1 MYWSWRKEK
10 RKGIRQ
16 SKRFQWWRVLIILHY
31 DMVMYTFSI
40 LKKRQ
45 QQGVSG

>member
-10 RKGIRQ
+10 RNGIRQ
-16 SKRFQWWRVLIILHY
+16 SKRFQWWRVLTILRY
-31 DMVMYTFSI
+31 YMVMYTFSI

-45 QQGVSG
+45 QPGVGE